1 MTRPPRPQPTGLL
14 LALGGIVLL
23 GLVGYW
29 MFRSL
34 TASVFSNNTAF
45 PTSAEYAA
53 WVGLRIPA
61 TAQNWQSYAEGFQ
74 DWFVQARF
82 ELSPEAL
89 PRFLSENNL
98 VRAPELNGPP
108 QNLLKQDWFNPRP
121 PLEVYQLRSSQ
132 TQQARTAS
140 GFYPTVYIER
150 GPSSI
155 VVYITAFNT

>member
-1 MTRPPRPQPTGLL
+1 MTTPPRRQRTRLL
-14 LALGGIVLL
+14 FALAGVVLL
-23 GLVGYW
+23 GLAGYW

-34 TASVFSNNTAF
+34 TAPVFSNNTAF
-45 PTSAEYAA
+45 PTSMEYAA
-53 WVGLRIPA
+53 WLGLRIPA
-61 TAQNWQSYAEGFQ
+61 TAQNCQSYAEGFQ

-82 ELSPEAL
+82 ELPPEAL

-98 VRAPELNGPP
+98 MRAPELNGLP
-108 QNLLKQDWFNPRP
+108 QNQLKQDWFNPKP
-121 PLEVYQLRSSQ
+121 LLEVYQLRSSQ